1 MRISEIVTKKLPA
14 GGSVSTVG
22 GNEISRSS
30 PKIGGLQNT
39 QYADG
44 SIKTKFNTNID
55 GVDIS
60 NTKVN
65 GIRTNTDLG
74 SGSMSMKTSNTAN
87 NKYNL
92 DKLSYNMGGNSGTL
106 VAKPGKISIRK

>member
-1 MRISEIVTKKLPA
+1 MRINEIITKKSGA
-14 GGSVSTVG
+14 GTVTTVG
-22 GNEISRSS
+22 GNEISRST
-30 PKIGGLQNT
+30 PKIGGSQTT

-44 SIKTKFNTNID
+44 SIKNTFNTNVG

-74 SGSMSMKTSNTAN
+74 SGTMSMKTSNTAN
-87 NKYNL
+87 NKYNV
-92 DKLSYNMGGNSGTL
+92 DKLSYNMGGGAGTL